1 MPPREKATLGQKIFW
16 SAIALSSV
24 ACAIYGYERFKL
36 IRPDL
41 YDPRYQPSVS
51 ETERKSRIAEYQQR
65 GDALSRAG
73 NAPMRTLRA
82 GEVCAVD
89 GYIMSITNDSNVT
102 DAKRLMENGRP
113 VRCAPIGPPHP

>member
-16 SAIALSSV
+16 TAIALSSI

-51 ETERKSRIAEYQQR
+51 EVERKSRIAEYQQR

-73 NAPMRTLRA
+73 TTPMRAPRA
-82 GEVCAVD
+82 GETCASD
-89 GYIMSITNDSNVT
+89 GYLVAIARGGDAIA
-102 DAKRLMENGRP
+102 AKRVVENGKP
-113 VRCAPIGPPHP
+113 VRCAPLGPPHT